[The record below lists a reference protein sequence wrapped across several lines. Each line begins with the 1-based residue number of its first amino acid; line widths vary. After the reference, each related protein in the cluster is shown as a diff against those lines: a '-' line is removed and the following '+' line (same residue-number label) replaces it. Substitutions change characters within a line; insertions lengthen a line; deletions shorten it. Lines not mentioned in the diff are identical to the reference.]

1 MIVETCNAC
10 KFKDT
15 IQTETRSI
23 FDQRSTK
30 QKKQKKKKKM
40 ARKVSQNLDLAF
52 VFLVCLVSEKAIFFF
67 LVG

>member
-30 QKKQKKKKKM
+30 QETTEKKM

-67 LVG
+67 LG

>member
-30 QKKQKKKKKM
+30 QKKQKKKM